1 MKNHISEK
9 ILREFGLLI
18 GFLFPILI
26 GWILPGLVGHPFR
39 SWTLWIGIPSLILA
53 ILRPGILLFP
63 YKSWMKLG
71 LILGWLNSRIIL
83 MLVFLIVLIP
93 IALIMRLFGH
103 DPLRSNKT
111 GEKSY
116 REIKTNQKMNL
127 NKIDRSQARI

>member
-1 MKNHISEK
+1 MRKDISKK
-9 ILREFGLLI
+9 ILREFGLII

-26 GWILPGLVGHPFR
+26 GWILPSLGGHPFKL
-39 SWTLWIGIPSLILA
+39 WTLWIGIPSLILA

-127 NKIDRSQARI
+127 NKIF

>member
-127 NKIDRSQARI
+127 NKIF

>member
-103 DPLRSNKT
+103 DPLRANKT

-127 NKIDRSQARI
+127 NKIF